1 MKKLGSRLL
10 AGPYVLWMVLFTI
23 IPLCLIL
30 YNAFT
35 NIDGGFTLDNVAAI
49 TDYVNAKPL
58 FLSLGMSLV
67 VTLACFLLSFP
78 LALVLSKYSKNKT
91 NMTKQNLGLYD
102 RSFGHNCNQLTTI
115 YYSYSVK
122 L

>member
-78 LALVLSKYSKNKT
+78 LALVLSKYSKV
-91 NMTKQNLGLYD
+91 GLAI
-102 RSFGHNCNQLTTI
+102 TI
-115 YYSYSVK
+115 GFYTII
-122 L
+122 